1 MARPILS
8 EFGPE
13 RSTGPASISGGVTEA
28 KPLPY
33 SPPAGPRNMGS
44 GPGANAT
51 VKKSGSQGSY
61 GERCDTSGSPGIGGD
76 KHPGGS
82 QR

>member
-8 EFGPE
+8 EYGPE
-13 RSTGPASISGGVTEA
+13 RTVGPKSPPGGVTSA
-28 KPLPY
+28 KPLSY
-33 SPPAGPRNMGS
+33 SEPTGRKNMGR
-44 GPGANAT
+44 GPGDNAS
-51 VKKSGSQGSY
+51 VHKSGSQGSY
-61 GERCDTSGSPGIGGD
+61 GHCDTSGGPGIGGD